1 MSAIF
6 NAHVRGQQ
14 PIVRVGIRPLV
25 WASAFAW
32 SRQRLGDQVV
42 WHLHARSDRQIHAID
57 VALSIYVPR
66 FVAAQRLRYLRN
78 ARAQLVRGLKQ
89 RGEW

>member
-1 MSAIF
+1 MIF
-6 NAHVRGQQ
+6 SAHVRGQQ
-14 PIVRVGIRPLV
+14 PIMRMGMRPLV

-32 SRQRLGDQVV
+32 SRQRLGDQIV
-42 WHLHARSDRQIHAID
+42 WHLHARSDRQIQSID
-57 VALSIYVPR
+57 VALGVDVPR

-78 ARAQLVRGLKQ
+78 ARAALVRGLKQ